1 MIDATAQRL
10 SPLLALALALVL
22 VCLLSGQSYPAWGD
36 DQAEYEARL
45 RELQRNI
52 QQLQTSL
59 EQAQGARDQ
68 LREQLEASE
77 SEIGELLQDIERI
90 EKELEGQEQ
99 NLQSLKSERHDLHLA
114 RAEQQEAV
122 AQQVKAAYQL
132 GRQSQI
138 KLLLNQESPQR
149 VDRLLRYYDYWL
161 EARAGQINRYL
172 ATLQQL
178 DRLEPKIHKRTQ
190 QLAQNRKGLG
200 ARHQQLHE
208 QQETRRQTLAKLNQR
223 IRSTDQ
229 ELDELRQDRAR
240 LESLLEE
247 MASSLAELA
256 LPGEGE
262 SFGNRKGRI
271 LRPARGPIR
280 HAFGSPQLH
289 GQVPRNGLV
298 IAAPAGAP
306 VVAVHHGR
314 VVFSDY
320 LRGHGLLLIVD
331 HGEGY
336 MSLYAHNQALYKET
350 GEWVAPGETIARVG
364 ASGGQGQPGLYFEI
378 RHKGHPLDPSPWLA
392 QA

>member
-1 MIDATAQRL
+1 VINAAAQR
-10 SPLLALALALVL
+10 PTRLLTLALVCFL
-22 VCLLSGQSYPAWGD
+22 AGQSHPAWGD
-36 DQAEYEARL
+36 DRAEYEARI
-45 RELQRNI
+45 EQLQRNI
-52 QQLQTSL
+52 QKLQNSL
-59 EQAQGARDQ
+59 EQAQGTRDQ

-77 SEIGELLQDIERI
+77 SEIGELLQNIERI
-90 EKELEGQEQ
+90 EKELEQQKED
-99 NLQSLKSERHDLHLA
+99 LQSLKRERRDLHIA

-122 AQQVKAAYQL
+122 ARQVRAAYQL

-161 EARAGQINRYL
+161 EARADKISRYL
-172 ATLQQL
+172 ATLKQL
-178 DRLEPKIHKRTQ
+178 DQLEPRIQERSRQLTQ
-190 QLAQNRKGLG
+190 NQKGLET
-200 ARHQQLHE
+200 RHRQLRE
-208 QQETRRQTLAKLNQR
+208 QQRTRQQTLAKLNER

-229 ELDELRQDRAR
+229 KLGELRQDRAR
-240 LESLLEE
+240 LESILEE
-247 MASSLAELA
+247 MANSLAELA
-256 LPGEGE
+256 LLGDGQAFSE
-262 SFGNRKGRI
+262 RKGQI
-271 LRPARGPIR
+271 LRPARGPVR
-280 HAFGSPQLH
+280 HAFGSPQLN

-306 VVAVHHGR
+306 VMAVHHGR

-364 ASGGQGQPGLYFEI
+364 ASGGQDQSGLYFEI
-378 RHKGHPLDPSPWLA
+378 RHKGRPLDPSPWLA

>member
-1 MIDATAQRL
+1 MQLRTRL
-10 SPLLALALALVL
+10 LPLALACLVTGL
-22 VCLLSGQSYPAWGD
+22 GSPAWSD
-36 DQAEYEARL
+36 EQAEYEARIE
-45 RELQRNI
+45 ELQRNI
-52 QQLQTSL
+52 QKLQSSL
-59 EQAQGARDQ
+59 EEAQGTRNQ

-90 EKELEGQEQ
+90 ERELEEQEQ
-99 NLQSLKSERHDLHLA
+99 DLQSLKSERHRLQTA
-114 RAEQQEAV
+114 RAEQQDAV
-122 AQQVKAAYQL
+122 AQQVRAAYQL

-161 EARAGQINRYL
+161 EARAEKIERYL
-172 ATLQQL
+172 ATLRQL
-178 DRLEPKIHKRTQ
+178 DQLAPKIRHKTQ
-190 QLAQNRKGLG
+190 QLAQNRADLET
-200 ARHQQLHE
+200 RHQRLSD
-208 QQETRRQTLAKLNQR
+208 QQEARRQTLAKLNQR
-223 IRSTDQ
+223 IRNTGQ
-229 ELDELRQDRAR
+229 ELSQLRQDRRR
-240 LESLLEE
+240 LEFLLEE

-256 LPGEGE
+256 LPGDGE
-262 SFGNRKGRI
+262 AFSERKGRI
-271 LRPARGPIR
+271 LRPAQGPIR
-280 HAFGSPQLH
+280 HSFGSSQLN

-298 IAAPAGAP
+298 IAAPAGDP

-320 LRGHGLLLIVD
+320 FRGHGLLLIID

-364 ASGGQGQPGLYFEI
+364 ATGGQDQAGLYFEI
-378 RHKGHPLDPSPWLA
+378 RHKGRPLDPSPWLA